1 MMFLHPLLVL
11 VLISTGDFLRV
22 TAIGVTPEEVDDL
35 LENADSVW
43 REARDVL
50 NSASSLRA
58 MTDVEQELQRSVSEI
73 RLMRVRLDR
82 LRGEDVTPSI
92 HGIKIELRRLQE
104 TLSTTMEEIRQQILD
119 VSQQR
124 IPEVQ
129 ATGGRP
135 RFIIDPG
142 ELTESFQA
150 GVAFHVAARIQ
161 AVADQPVGR
170 TPTIPENRAL
180 STQQN
185 TGDIAAPKNNFE
197 KITTTGTRKLN
208 CDIAGRR
215 GQCRHVVWCNLQ
227 AAWPNSN
234 TYTEQQTNPSIR
246 SRETAADRNVS
257 NHSKTS
263 SRKDI
268 SFPGG
273 VSDST
278 LYRRRRELGLLQRE
292 RYTNI
297 SDEDLDT
304 RMRSILENDS
314 NCGRNLAMGAL
325 RSDGVVVPTRRVSE
339 SLQRVGGPMIA
350 ARWQRPVER
359 QPYRAHCPGI
369 GRPRVGSPDGRTEIR
384 LAGDPRTAVCW
395 GITIQGGVDGYSK
408 TCTFLSATGSNTA
421 AFMMRAFLRGC
432 REYGIPSRI
441 RTDDGGENSEIGR
454 FMVELRAAS
463 EIDLSSPLNYGT
475 PSSRVGSTPRG
486 SVAGTPR
493 TRVRADIRSER
504 KRREVNLAS
513 EAQGPPDGTEPSGA
527 VTSDQ
532 PSGPQ
537 LVIWGTDVV
546 VSHCKDKFRRFL
558 SQFVVPSLD
567 EDEMEGID
575 VQRPLYM
582 QKLEEV
588 AISAEPFLNV
598 NCGHLKDFDANL
610 YRQLICYP
618 QEVIPTFDVAVNE
631 LFLEKFPDAS
641 LEHQVQVRPYN
652 VEKTTNMRNLNPED
666 IDQLITIGGMV
677 IRTSNLVPEMMVAFF
692 RCHVCHWT
700 TTVEIDRGRIAEPT
714 LCRNC
719 STQHSMALVHN
730 RSQFGDKQ
738 MVKLQESP
746 GGVVEQHSMALVH
759 NRSQFMDKQMVKL
772 QESPGKA
779 NPCPAGEV
787 NFPLQYCRK

>member
-161 AVADQPVGR
+161 
-170 TPTIPENRAL
+170 
-180 STQQN
+180 
-185 TGDIAAPKNNFE
+185 
-197 KITTTGTRKLN
+197 
-208 CDIAGRR
+208 
-215 GQCRHVVWCNLQ
+215 
-227 AAWPNSN
+227 
-234 TYTEQQTNPSIR
+234 
-246 SRETAADRNVS
+246 
-257 NHSKTS
+257 
-263 SRKDI
+263 
-268 SFPGG
+268 G

-359 QPYRAHCPGI
+359 QPYRAHCPGWI
-369 GRPRVGSPDGRTEIR
+369 VHCDTHHKLNGHPRRNG
-384 LAGDPRTAVCW
+384 RTAVCW

-454 FMVELRAAS
+454 FMVELRGHGHNAHLTGPS
-463 EIDLSSPLNYGT
+463 VRNVPIERFWGT
-475 PSSRVGSTPRG
+475 MGDHCTRHFRKLFQRFEREGTLDPSSDIDIFALHFVYLPIINNALQQFRNWYDNHPIRTTEYRMSPKQLRITGYQRFRNSGYTSVIEHFNGPPIDVNTLIEDETEEEYLMKICRRG
-486 SVAGTPR
+486 ELQIDR
-493 TRVRADIRSER
+493 ECIENLF
-504 KRREVNLAS
+504 REVLPFELEN
-513 EAQGPPDGTEPSGA
+513 GNGR
-527 VTSDQ
+527 
-532 PSGPQ
+532 
-537 LVIWGTDVV
+537 
-546 VSHCKDKFRRFL
+546 DKFL
-558 SQFVVPSLD
+558 LA
-567 EDEMEGID
+567 
-575 VQRPLYM
+575 
-582 QKLEEV
+582 KL
-588 AISAEPFLNV
+588 I
-598 NCGHLKDFDANL
+598 
-610 YRQLICYP
+610 I
-618 QEVIPTFDVAVNE
+618 QEYQNQNE
-631 LFLEKFPDAS
+631 NQD
-641 LEHQVQVRPYN
+641 
-652 VEKTTNMRNLNPED
+652 D
-666 IDQLITIGGMV
+666 
-677 IRTSNLVPEMMVAFF
+677 
-692 RCHVCHWT
+692 
-700 TTVEIDRGRIAEPT
+700 
-714 LCRNC
+714 
-719 STQHSMALVHN
+719 
-730 RSQFGDKQ
+730 
-738 MVKLQESP
+738 
-746 GGVVEQHSMALVH
+746 
-759 NRSQFMDKQMVKL
+759 
-772 QESPGKA
+772 
-779 NPCPAGEV
+779 
-787 NFPLQYCRK
+787 